1 MVNSS
6 TSSVTSSRNQ
16 FISKLTELQKTDLNM
31 RIEVVRVEPGEVL
44 WTKYNHCEFAMFICT
59 GDFEL
64 DSPEEALGKIK
75 LLPGQ
80 LVGDFP
86 SLMNDKTKTISSIKC
101 TKAGDILKIKKH
113 LLHDFLS
120 NNPGLF
126 IHIRDKLVVN

>member
-1 MVNSS
+1 LI
-6 TSSVTSSRNQ
+6 RNQ

-31 RIEVVRVEPGEVL
+31 RIEVVSVEQGEVL
-44 WTKYNHCEFAMFICT
+44 WAKSSSCEFAMFICS
-59 GDFEL
+59 GGFEL
-64 DSPEEALGKIK
+64 DSPDEILGKLK
-75 LLPGQ
+75 LTTGQ

-86 SLMNDKTKTISSIKC
+86 SLMNEKIKTISSVRC

-113 LLHDFLS
+113 LLHDFIS